1 MNELIAENQDLRVR
15 LAEAE
20 ETLQAIRAGEVD
32 ALVVSGVNG
41 EQVFTLQ
48 GADYPYRVL
57 VEEMSE
63 GALTLTVEGVIFY
76 ANRRLADMLKT
87 PLEQV
92 IGARFEHWIAP
103 ADQAI
108 FWALL
113 HSDDPRSHYRE
124 LSLVAGDGT
133 TVPCYL
139 SFTVLQVAEIQGCF
153 CLVATDLTEQK
164 RSEAI
169 VAAERLARSILD
181 QAAEA
186 IVVCDNATQIIRA
199 SEVAHAL
206 AGGNPLGQ
214 PFARV
219 FPLQQADGTAFSLDA
234 MLQAGER
241 RRLEARLI
249 RPGSVA
255 SLLVSIGRLVGHQGE
270 RLGSVITL
278 NDITRR
284 ERAEAAVRENEQ
296 RLKSILEFLP
306 VGVWFLNARGEIV
319 FGNAAGQRIW
329 AGAQYVGIAGFGQ
342 YKACWSDTKRPLAPH
357 EWGAARAIEHGET
370 SIEEELEIECFDG
383 THKIILNSAVPIRDG
398 DGQIAG
404 AVIVNQ
410 DITQRKAAEDQI
422 QQLAFYDPLTRLPNR
437 RLLQDRLRQTLA
449 ACGHGRR
456 QGALLFIDLDNFKEL
471 NDSLGHDIGDLLL
484 QQTAQRLL
492 ASVREADTVAR
503 LGGDE
508 FVVILQ
514 DLSEQTDEAAAKAL
528 LVGAKIQAALTRSY
542 EVAGHHCRSTPSIGA
557 TLISDYGTTVDDL
570 LKRADLAMYQAKA
583 AGRNTL
589 RFFDPEMQAVLE
601 ARTALE
607 SELRVA
613 LRDGQFLLYYQA
625 QVDADGRLTGAEA
638 LLRWQHP
645 QRGLVSPAEFIPLA
659 EQTGLILPLG
669 QWVLATACAQ
679 LAVWARAPQTAHL
692 TVAVNVS
699 ARQFRDPGF
708 TEQVRG
714 VLEQQ
719 GADPHR
725 LELELTESLLLD
737 DITDTIAKMT
747 ALKDLGI
754 GFALD
759 DFGTGYSSLAY
770 LQRLPLDQLKIDQS
784 FVRDVLSNPNDAA
797 IARTIVALGNTL
809 GLAVIAEGVETQEQ
823 RDFLFAS
830 GCRAFQGYAFGRPG
844 PVEALSRFFE

>member
-1 MNELIAENQDLRVR
+1 MNELIAENRDLSAR

-20 ETLQAIRAGEVD
+20 ETLRAIRAGEVD

-63 GALTLTVEGVIFY
+63 GALTLTMEGVIFY

-92 IGARFEHWIAP
+92 IGARFEHWISP
-103 ADQAI
+103 GDQAV

-124 LSLVAGDGT
+124 LSLIAGDGT

-164 RSEAI
+164 RSEAM

-214 PFARV
+214 PFARA

-234 MLQAGER
+234 IVQAGER
-241 RRLEARLI
+241 CRLEARLI
-249 RPGSVA
+249 RPESVA
-255 SLLVSIGRLVGHQGE
+255 NLLVSIGPLMGHQGE
-270 RLGSVITL
+270 RLGSVVTL

-296 RLKSILEFLP
+296 RLRSILEFLP
-306 VGVWFLNARGEIV
+306 VGVWFLNAQGDIV

-329 AGAQYVGIAGFGQ
+329 AGAHYVGIAAFGQ
-342 YKACWSDTKRPLAPH
+342 YKAWWSDTKRLLAPH
-357 EWGAARAIEHGET
+357 EWGAARAIERGET
-370 SIEEELEIECFDG
+370 SIEEEIEIACFDG

-398 DGQIAG
+398 DGRIAG
-404 AVIVNQ
+404 AVVVNQ

-422 QQLAFYDPLTRLPNR
+422 EQLAFYDPLTRLPNR
-437 RLLQDRLRQTLA
+437 RLFQDRLRQTLA
-449 ACGHGRR
+449 GCGHGRR

-484 QQTAQRLL
+484 QQAAQRLL

-514 DLSEQTDEAAAKAL
+514 DLSEQTDEAAANAL
-528 LVGAKIQAALTRSY
+528 QVGATIQAALTRSY
-542 EVAGHHCRSTPSIGA
+542 EIAGHHCRSTPSIGA
-557 TLISDYGTTVDDL
+557 TLISDHQATVEDL

-607 SELRVA
+607 SQLRVA

-625 QVDADGRLTGAEA
+625 QVDADGSLTGAEA

-669 QWVLATACAQ
+669 QWVLATACSQ

-692 TVAVNVS
+692 TLAVNVS

-719 GADPHR
+719 GADPRR

-737 DITDTIAKMT
+737 DIADTIAKMT
-747 ALKDLGI
+747 ALKALGI

-770 LQRLPLDQLKIDQS
+770 LQRLPMDQLKIDQS

-844 PVEALSRFFE
+844 PVETLGLG